1 MKKVIKLFIILIIL
15 SMGLYSCLPLYPY
28 GYGNQGHRD
37 RGNRNYGYSDQGH
50 RGRHERHQR
59 NNDRYSDRGDPNYNS
74 RHE

>member
-28 GYGNQGHRD
+28 GYGNQGLRD
-37 RGNRNYGYSDQGH
+37 RGSRNYGYSDQGYRGH
-50 RGRHERHQR
+50 RQRHQH
-59 NNDRYSDRGDPNYNS
+59 NDRYSDRGDLNYNS